1 MPTRTPSSPRRPGAT
16 RPGAASRR
24 LALLRA
30 ACAIIADRGF
40 EGLRTRAVAAR
51 AKVNIAT
58 LHYYFPTKE
67 ALIGGVAEHMSTLF
81 STVRAPAPPA
91 ERGTPGP
98 LVALR
103 RELADVR
110 YYWATHRQSLEV
122 MMELTRRA
130 QRDPA
135 VRRAIRPLNERWYRS
150 IHDVIVAGQRERV
163 FRTDVGADALATL
176 VVTFLAGVPLLDL
189 DAPTFDQACAALER
203 LLVRAPTRHKT
214 GD

>member
-1 MPTRTPSSPRRPGAT
+1 MPPSPSTAPH
-16 RPGAASRR
+16 RPGAATRR
-24 LALLRA
+24 LALIRA

-67 ALIGGVAEHMSTLF
+67 ALIAGVAEQMASLF
-81 STVRAPAPPA
+81 QSIRSPEPPQD
-91 ERGTPGP
+91 RGTPP
-98 LVALR
+98 ALAAFR

-110 YYWATHRQSLEV
+110 YYWAHHRQMLEV

-135 VRRAIRPLNERWYRS
+135 VRRAIRPLNEHWFSS
-150 IHDVIVAGQRERV
+150 ILDVLVAGQQERV
-163 FRTDVGADALATL
+163 FRTDLDAETL
-176 VVTFLAGVPLLDL
+176 TMIVVTFLTGVPLWAPDPVAFD
-189 DAPTFDQACAALER
+189 DACTTIEKLILRPSSR
-203 LLVRAPTRHKT
+203 
-214 GD
+214 